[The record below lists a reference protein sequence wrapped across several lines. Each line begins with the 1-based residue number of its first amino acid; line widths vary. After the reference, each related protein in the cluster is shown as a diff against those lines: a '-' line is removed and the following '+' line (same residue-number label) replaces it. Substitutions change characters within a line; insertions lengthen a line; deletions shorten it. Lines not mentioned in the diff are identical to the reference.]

1 MYNNDANTHKTAGNG
16 AKPAEIVLTDETT
29 IDATHHFRTEDNA
42 YVCVFVGARENGI
55 DYRIPREQVRY
66 IDTTGDTFDVDAPR
80 LIESEGEWSSVDNTD
95 EWSDPVTDNE
105 DDGDT
110 FDADQI
116 AGDVVCYFGELFKIA
131 RTACGHAELV
141 PVDEF
146 GERVIK
152 HKHQDATD
160 RLHVELSEV
169 DDVPDGW
176 SQ

>member
-1 MYNNDANTHKTAGNG
+1 MTNYNANPHKTAGND

-29 IDATHHFRTEDNA
+29 IDAAHHFRTEDNA
-42 YVCVFVGARENGI
+42 YVCVYVSSRENGL

-66 IDTTGDTFDVDAPR
+66 IDTTDDTF
-80 LIESEGEWSSVDNTD
+80 ESDQVAGNT
-95 EWSDPVTDNE
+95 
-105 DDGDT
+105 
-110 FDADQI
+110 
-116 AGDVVCYFGELFKIA
+116 VCYFGELFKIA

-152 HKHQDATD
+152 YKHQDVTD
-160 RLHVELSEV
+160 RLHVGLSEV
-169 DDVPDGW
+169 EDVPDGW